1 MWYAWLVTVSAAVR
15 LNVHDLPA
23 KTMCVNFKV
32 IHDMQDTHQQKGNY
46 LSGFQSTMAFP
57 LLANAPFVSAVRR
70 PACESHL
77 SLDLWRASAGGQKKK
92 MSGRFSAGGTG
103 KGSESVARQRRRFG
117 ACCTPV
123 LCSLAPDSNYG
134 TSSSR
139 GAVPQRSRGPWA
151 AA

>member
-1 MWYAWLVTVSAAVR
+1 MWYAWLVTVSAAVK

-32 IHDMQDTHQQKGNY
+32 IHDMQETHQQKGNY

-57 LLANAPFVSAVRR
+57 LLANAPFASAVRR

-92 MSGRFSAGGTG
+92 DVMAL
-103 KGSESVARQRRRFG
+103 QRRGDR
-117 ACCTPV
+117 
-123 LCSLAPDSNYG
+123 
-134 TSSSR
+134 R
-139 GAVPQRSRGPWA
+139 RI
-151 AA
+151 

>member
-1 MWYAWLVTVSAAVR
+1 MWYALLVTASAAVK

-92 MSGRFSAGGTG
+92 MSGRFSAGGDR
-103 KGSESVARQRRRFG
+103 KRIWV
-117 ACCTPV
+117 C
-123 LCSLAPDSNYG
+123 G
-134 TSSSR
+134 TSAQALRRLLHSCAFR
-139 GAVPQRSRGPWA
+139 TMLPV
-151 AA
+151 